1 MIRRLFEEAL
11 IFLLPFV
18 LFGLYLAI
26 RGRNPRHGTHWEG
39 SVFRLTMGGL
49 VLVILSLV
57 VVGLTGE
64 KHRGG
69 YVPPSIENGQ
79 VVPGHFQ

>member
-1 MIRRLFEEAL
+1 
-11 IFLLPFV
+11 
-18 LFGLYLAI
+18 
-26 RGRNPRHGTHWEG
+26 
-39 SVFRLTMGGL
+39 VFRLTMGGL